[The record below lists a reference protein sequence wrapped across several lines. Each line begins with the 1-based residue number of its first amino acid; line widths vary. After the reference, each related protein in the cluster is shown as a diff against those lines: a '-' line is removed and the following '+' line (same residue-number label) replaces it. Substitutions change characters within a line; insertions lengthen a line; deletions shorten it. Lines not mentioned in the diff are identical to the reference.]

1 MYMQAVFADGSV
13 YTLKN
18 RLMEDLWFI
27 DIYFLNNRMEI
38 IPVLSTEKN
47 YYFRKKKIEF
57 VDLYVRFCMY
67 IYLI

>member
-1 MYMQAVFADGSV
+1 MYKQAVFADGSV

-47 YYFRKKKIEF
+47 YYFRKKKN
-57 VDLYVRFCMY
+57 
-67 IYLI
+67 